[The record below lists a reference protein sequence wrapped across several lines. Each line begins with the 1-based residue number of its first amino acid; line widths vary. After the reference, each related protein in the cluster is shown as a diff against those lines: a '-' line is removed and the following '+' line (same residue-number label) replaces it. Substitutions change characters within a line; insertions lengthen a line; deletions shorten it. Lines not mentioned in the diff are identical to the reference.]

1 MNKIGIIG
9 SGNVA
14 THLGQA
20 LHKKGYSISFV
31 FSRNYD
37 RAEAL
42 ANKLEA
48 KPINDLKAVHSQG
61 NTDLILLCVP
71 DQAIAQTSEH
81 IPRETPIAYTSGS
94 VQLET
99 VPDRDRIGVFYPLQ
113 TFSKERAVAVESV
126 PFLIEANSESF
137 AESLHS
143 LASSL
148 SNTVLSADSEKRYQ
162 LHIAAVMVNNFT
174 NHLYSIAANHVKDHK
189 INFDLLQPLIR
200 ETVKKLDYMHP
211 QEAQTGPARRGDY
224 KVIEQHLNSLSGRTR
239 AIYKLL
245 SESIK
250 EKYNHE
256 L

>member
-20 LHKKGYSISFV
+20 LRKKGYSISFV
-31 FSRNYD
+31 FSRSYN

-42 ANKLEA
+42 ANNLGA
-48 KPINDLKAVHSQG
+48 KPINDLKAVNSQG
-61 NTDLILLCVP
+61 DNDLILICVP
-71 DQAIAQTSEH
+71 DQAIAQTIEQ
-81 IPRETPIAYTSGS
+81 ITRDTPIAYTSGS

-99 VPDRDRIGVFYPLQ
+99 VPERDYIGVFYPLQ
-113 TFSKERAVAVESV
+113 TFSKERAIDIESV

-143 LASSL
+143 LAGRL
-148 SNTVLSADSEKRYQ
+148 SNTVLSANSEKRYQ

-174 NHLYSIAANHVKDHK
+174 NHLYSLAANHVEDHK

-200 ETVKKLDYMHP
+200 ETVNKLDYMRP
-211 QEAQTGPARRGDY
+211 EEAQTGPARRGDY
-224 KVIEQHLNSLSGRTR
+224 KVIKQHLNSLSGRTR
-239 AIYKLL
+239 AIYELL